1 MNDRI
6 LFISPSGTPL
16 SQIGT
21 NGVAV
26 HNPPTGVGY
35 PNGDTPLANGNVLV
49 SEINGSWITE
59 YTPGGQLVWTVQL
72 PTVNYPSD
80 PQQVRLEPL
89 PPRRLRPARR
99 GTDPDHPPLGAV
111 VWKYDVLS
119 GDGCSRSRRWRSS
132 CPTA

>member
-59 YTPGGQLVWTVQL
+59 YTPAASWCG
-72 PTVNYPSD
+72 PCSC
-80 PQQVRLEPL
+80 
-89 PPRRLRPARR
+89 RP
-99 GTDPDHPPLGAV
+99 
-111 VWKYDVLS
+111 
-119 GDGCSRSRRWRSS
+119 
-132 CPTA
+132 